1 MGVEHILLGFD
12 HLVFLLGLILV
23 GGKWRSLLL
32 VVTAFTVAHSV
43 TLALAAL
50 GIWAPS
56 PRIVEPA
63 IALSIAYV
71 GVENYFVKDADGR
84 WRITLPFGLVHGFG
98 FAGALQ
104 EVGLPEGDVPK
115 ALFLFNVG
123 VELGQLAVLAVTLP
137 LLAAAR
143 RRGWLTA
150 RGVKAASAAIVL
162 LGVFWFVTRVAGG

>member
-1 MGVEHILLGFD
+1 V
-12 HLVFLLGLILV
+12 
-23 GGKWRSLLL
+23 
-32 VVTAFTVAHSV
+32 
-43 TLALAAL
+43 ALAAL

-104 EVGLPEGDVPK
+104 DIGLPRGDVPK
-115 ALFLFNVG
+115 ALLLFNVG
-123 VELGQLAVLAVTLP
+123 VELGQIAVLAVTLP
-137 LLAAAR
+137 LLAESR
-143 RRGWLTA
+143 RRGWLGE
-150 RGVKAASAAIVL
+150 RGVKLASAAIVIA
-162 LGVFWFVTRVAGG
+162 GVFWFVTRVAGA